1 MTNEH
6 VYYTVDIERRGYGK
20 RYTALPVDQLSRTEF
35 VIDFTGAYMR
45 PDMIDIQAE
54 DIVRWREGERRLQGR
69 ITSVKREL
77 QQLHAIISDARPIPV
92 EEFYE

>member
-1 MTNEH
+1 MSEH
-6 VYYTVDIERRGYGK
+6 VYYTIDIERRGYGK

-69 ITSVKREL
+69 VASVEREL
-77 QQLHAIISDARPIPV
+77 QQLHATISDARPIPP